1 MADFPTTVAPSY
13 GTSKSSEPLSR
24 IAQFGS
30 GYSQRSVFG
39 LNQDLKVFEL
49 TWANISETN
58 SDEIETFLEAR
69 GGAESFSYQPA
80 GEAASKKYI
89 CVSWSKSIPYLNR
102 ATITATFQ
110 QVAEA

>member
-1 MADFPTTVAPSY
+1 MATFPSINPSY
-13 GTSKSSEPLSR
+13 NAQKTTSSQIRTTQFNDGYQHR
-24 IAQFGS
+24 IK
-30 GYSQRSVFG
+30 FG
-39 LNQDLKVFEL
+39 LNTRPYVWSL
-49 TWANISETN
+49 TFDVSESE
-58 SDEIETFLEAR
+58 SDTIETFLEAR